1 MTKQETIKALDYLID
16 FFNQYDKMLNKQEQ
30 EYKELLGPGHSGPV

>member
-16 FFNQYDKMLNKQEQ
+16 FFNQYDRILNKQEQ
-30 EYKELLGPGHSGPV
+30 KYKNSGK